1 MTTTTRQLLKLT
13 GACVLAAAVLA
24 PWHAAQAKDEIV
36 GVSWSNFQEERWKKD
51 EAAIKAALAAAG
63 AKYISADAQGSNEKQ
78 LADVEA
84 LIAKGAKALIIL
96 AMDASAI
103 QPAVAKAKEAKI
115 PVVAYDRLI
124 QDTSVLYLTFDNVEV
139 GRMQARAVLAV
150 RPKGNYVFIKGSP
163 TDPNADFLNAGQ
175 REVLNPALGR
185 GDIKIVGEQYTEGWA
200 PEVAQR
206 NMEQIL
212 TKNANKVDAVVAS
225 NDGTAGG
232 AIAALRAQNLLG
244 VPVSGQDADIAA
256 LNRVARGEQ
265 TVTVWKDARALG
277 KAAGTYAAQL
287 ATGTKAGAIPGV
299 ATWSGGTKK
308 LPIASVFLKPEP
320 ITADKLQLVIAAGW
334 ATKAQVCAGVLPA
347 KAPAACK

>member
-1 MTTTTRQLLKLT
+1 MRIN
-13 GACVLAAAVLA
+13 AIVAAALVAGTGLGA
-24 PWHAAQAKDEIV
+24 LQAAHAKGETV

-51 EAAIKAALAAAG
+51 EAAMKAALEAAG

-96 AMDASAI
+96 AQDADAI
-103 QPAVAKAKEAKI
+103 GPAVARAKEAKI

-124 QDTSVLYLTFDNVEV
+124 QDPGVLYLTFDNVEV
-139 GRMQARAVLAV
+139 GRMQAREVLKV
-150 RPKGNYVFIKGSP
+150 KPKGNYVFIKGSP
-163 TDPNADFLNAGQ
+163 TDPNSDFLNGGQ
-175 REVLNPALGR
+175 REVLKAAMDK
-185 GDIKIVGEQYTEGWA
+185 GDIKIVGEQYTDGWA
-200 PEVAQR
+200 PENAQK

-232 AIAALRAQNLLG
+232 VVAALRAQNLVG
-244 VPVSGQDADIAA
+244 IPVSGQDGDIAA

-265 TVTVWKDARALG
+265 TVSVWKDARELG
-277 KAAGTYAAQL
+277 KAAGSYAAQL
-287 ATGTKAGAIPGV
+287 AGGAKPDGLKG
-299 ATWSGGTKK
+299 AAAWSGGTKK
-308 LPIASVFLKPEP
+308 LTIRSVFLKPVP
-320 ITADKLQLVIAAGW
+320 ITKDNLKVVIDAGW
-334 ATKAQVCAGVLPA
+334 ATKAQVCQGVVAA